1 MVEILKHGNL
11 RSKVECPNCH
21 CVFAF
26 DDTDIVRTRH
36 SNLSSVIICP
46 ECTYNIDPI
55 FAEPLEN
62 KD

>member
-1 MVEILKHGNL
+1 MIEILKHGNL
-11 RSKVECPNCH
+11 RSMVECPNCH

-36 SNLSSVIICP
+36 KDLSSVIICP
-46 ECTYNIDPI
+46 ECTYNIDLI

>member
-1 MVEILKHGNL
+1 MIEILKHGNL

-26 DDTDIVRTRH
+26 DDTDIVRTRY
-36 SNLSSVIICP
+36 SNLSSVVICP
-46 ECTYNIDPI
+46 ECTHNIDPI

>member
-36 SNLSSVIICP
+36 SNLSSVVICP

>member
-11 RSKVECPNCH
+11 RSRVECPNCH

-36 SNLSSVIICP
+36 SNLSSVVICP
-46 ECTYNIDPI
+46 ECTHNIDPI